1 MGLDGSASAEGT
13 RGWTIL
19 VVDDDAAQ
27 RTAAAELLSARGYA
41 VVVACDGQEA
51 CERLEG
57 GLLPDLIVLDL
68 TMPRMDGWTFLR
80 HLRGAAGSTVP
91 VLVTSAMARER
102 PPEGA
107 DACLE
112 KPIEPSQF
120 RALVARLSSG
130 ARGRSGT
137 SVEGEALLT

>member
-1 MGLDGSASAEGT
+1 MASDGSASAGGT
-13 RGWTIL
+13 RGGWTIL

-27 RTAAAELLSARGYA
+27 RAATAELLSARGYD
-41 VVVACDGQEA
+41 VVLAGDGQEA
-51 CERLEG
+51 FERLED

-80 HLRGAAGSTVP
+80 HLREAARSTVP
-91 VLVTSAMARER
+91 VLVTSALAREH

-112 KPIEPSQF
+112 KPIEPTKF
-120 RALVARLSSG
+120 GALVARLSSG
-130 ARGRSGT
+130 ARAPAIA
-137 SVEGEALLT
+137 GEATIP